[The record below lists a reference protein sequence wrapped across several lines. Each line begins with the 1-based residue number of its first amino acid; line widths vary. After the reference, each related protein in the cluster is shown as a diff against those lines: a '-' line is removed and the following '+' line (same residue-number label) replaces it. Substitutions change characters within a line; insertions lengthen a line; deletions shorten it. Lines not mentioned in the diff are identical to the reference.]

1 MLKIALVQQSAW
13 DLPVDS
19 MPLAAGYLKAM
30 LDADPDIGPEVDV
43 RINYMRGGWSV
54 NEMTRTIF
62 HDEVPDVLAFSVVG
76 WNYRNFSLLAEVHKQ
91 LKPDGLTIFGGN
103 HVSHQAPKVFR
114 ECPSVDIVVN
124 GEGELTFRELISAV
138 LADRRGPDLSPISGL
153 SFSTDGTEFITTPDR
168 DRINDLDIIPS
179 PFLTGAIPLLDRNGN
194 FPYEFALLETNRG
207 CPYRCSFCYWGGAT
221 GQRVRSF
228 SRDRLA
234 AELDL
239 FGYHQVPTVFL
250 CDANFGM
257 LEADEEF
264 TEDLLKINEKYGFPT
279 SLEANWAKNKSQR
292 FHRIVR
298 TLKDRGFKSSFTL
311 ALQTLSD
318 EALTDMQR
326 RNMKLNQWQDL
337 SDWLADEGMDAFVE
351 LIWGA
356 PGETVESFLD
366 GYDRIAEKVP
376 RIAVYPLLLLP
387 NTAYSEQRELHGFVT
402 VRGESDDFEY
412 VLANRT
418 STLAENF
425 VMQRFMFLARILGE
439 NQYFKRLWRP
449 ARVLAGMSQ
458 SEVIHS
464 LLEWIGASDH
474 PSVVAFRDAFPV
486 LAESPAV
493 ASGHRMLYSGPE
505 LDAEIERWWNE
516 TVVPRFPAGWAEFGP
531 YLYRFERLARPVYQ
545 PPGAT
550 LPDGWREEGDTYVSS
565 GLVSFPFD
573 VTAAYD
579 RLATGDLTAPKPLDI
594 AYEFRSQRGFYHHLD
609 NHETGAHYFGIAT
622 PLAPDDRTGPTALGS
637 RIPRTTL
644 TPVSETS

>member
-1 MLKIALVQQSAW
+1 MLRIALVQQSAW

-19 MPLAAGYLKAM
+19 MPLAAGYLKAV
-30 LDADPDIGPEVDV
+30 LDADPGIGPEVDV
-43 RINYMRGGWSV
+43 RIHNMRGGWPV
-54 NEMTRTIF
+54 NQMTRAIF
-62 HDEVPDVLAFSVVG
+62 SEEVPDVLAFSVVG
-76 WNYRNFSLLAEVHKQ
+76 WNYRNFSLLADVHKQ
-91 LKPDGLTIFGGN
+91 LKPDGFTVFGGN
-103 HVSHQAPKVFR
+103 HVSHQAKKVFR
-114 ECPSVDIVVN
+114 ECPDVDIVVN
-124 GEGELTFRELISAV
+124 GEGELTFRELVTAI
-138 LADRRGPDLSPISGL
+138 LANRHTPDFTDVAGL
-153 SFSTDGTEFITTPDR
+153 SFRLSGDEYFTTPDR
-168 DRINDLDIIPS
+168 ARIDDLDIIPS
-179 PFLTGAIPLLDRNGN
+179 PFLTGAIPLLDRSGR

-264 TEDLLKINEKYGFPT
+264 TEDLLKIHEKYGFPV

-298 TLKDRGFKSSFTL
+298 TLKQYGFKSSFTL

-318 EALTDMQR
+318 EALTDMRR

-337 SDWLADEGMDAFVE
+337 AEWLAAEGMESFVE
-351 LIWGA
+351 LIWGS
-356 PGETVESFLD
+356 PGETVETFLD

-387 NTAYSEQRELHGFVT
+387 NTDYSEKRELHGFVT

-412 VLANRT
+412 VLASRS

-425 VMQRFMFLARILGE
+425 AMQRFMFLARILGE
-439 NQYFKRLWRP
+439 NQYFKRLWHP
-449 ARVLAGMSQ
+449 ARLLAGMTQSQ
-458 SEVIHS
+458 VIYS
-464 LLEWIGASDH
+464 LMEWIDASEH
-474 PSVVAFRDAFPV
+474 PSAVAFRGMFPV

-493 ASGHRMLYSGPE
+493 AAGHRMLYSDPE

-516 TVVPRFPAGWAEFGP
+516 QVVPRFPAAWAEFGP
-531 YLYRFERLARPVYQ
+531 HLYRFERLSRPVYQ
-545 PPGAT
+545 PPGGSV
-550 LPDGWREEGDTYVSS
+550 PDGWRLVEGGDTYAGQ
-565 GLVSFPFD
+565 GLATFPFD
-573 VTAAYD
+573 VIAAYE
-579 RLATGDLTAPKPLDI
+579 RLAAGVLTPPEPAST
-594 AYEFRSQRGFYHHLD
+594 AYEFRSRSGFYLHLD
-609 NHETGAHYFGIAT
+609 NHETGAHYFATAT
-622 PLAPDDRTGPTALGS
+622 PLATNPSLDDAVGAHQPCGKAG
-637 RIPRTTL
+637 
-644 TPVSETS
+644 

>member
-19 MPLAAGYLKAM
+19 MPLAAGYLKAV
-30 LDADPDIGPEVDV
+30 LDADPDISPEVDV
-43 RINYMRGGWSV
+43 RIHNMRGGWPV
-54 NEMTRTIF
+54 NEMTRAIF
-62 HDEVPDVLAFSVVG
+62 NEEVPDVLAFSVVG
-76 WNYRNFSLLAEVHKQ
+76 WNYRNFSLLADVHKQ
-91 LKPDGLTIFGGN
+91 LKPDGLTVFGGN
-103 HVSHQAPKVFR
+103 HVSHQAQKVFR
-114 ECPSVDIVVN
+114 ECPDVDIVVN
-124 GEGELTFRELISAV
+124 GEGELTFRELIAAV
-138 LADRRGPDLSPISGL
+138 LAHRRAPALAAVSGL
-153 SFSTDGTEFITTPDR
+153 SYRTSGQDFSTTPER
-168 DRINDLDIIPS
+168 ARIDDLDIIPS
-179 PFLTGAIPLLDRNGN
+179 PFLTGAIPLLDEKGT
-194 FPYEFALLETNRG
+194 FPYEFALMETNRG

-264 TEDLLKINEKYGFPT
+264 TEDLLKIHEKYGFPT

-298 TLKDRGFKSSFTL
+298 TLKQNGFKSSFTL

-318 EALTDMQR
+318 EALTDMRR

-337 SDWLADEGMDAFVE
+337 AQWLADEGMDSFVE

-387 NTAYSEQRELHGFVT
+387 NTDYSDQRDLHGFVT

-412 VLANRT
+412 VLASRSAN
-418 STLAENF
+418 LAENF
-425 VMQRFMFLARILGE
+425 AMQRFMFLARILGE
-439 NQYFKRLWRP
+439 NQYFKRLWHP
-449 ARVLAGMSQ
+449 ARLLAGMTQSQ
-458 SEVIHS
+458 VINS
-464 LLEWIGASDH
+464 LLEWIDDSEH
-474 PSVVAFRDAFPV
+474 PSVVAFREAFPV

-493 ASGHRMLYSGPE
+493 AAGHRMLYSDPD
-505 LDAEIERWWNE
+505 LDAEVERWWIE
-516 TVVPRFPAGWAEFGP
+516 RVVPRLPAAWAEFGP
-531 YLYRFERLARPVYQ
+531 HLYRFERLARPVYQ
-545 PPGAT
+545 PPGTNMPA
-550 LPDGWREEGDTYVSS
+550 GWCLDESGDAYVSEELS
-565 GLVSFPFD
+565 RFPFD
-573 VTAAYD
+573 VVAAYEQ
-579 RLATGDLTAPKPLDI
+579 LAAGVLTPPEPNPT
-594 AYEFRSQRGFYHHLD
+594 AYEFRSRRGFYLHLD
-609 NHETGAHYFGIAT
+609 NHETGAHYFATAT
-622 PLAPDDRTGPTALGS
+622 PLALESPAPAAPEPLDLVPEAS
-637 RIPRTTL
+637 
-644 TPVSETS
+644 